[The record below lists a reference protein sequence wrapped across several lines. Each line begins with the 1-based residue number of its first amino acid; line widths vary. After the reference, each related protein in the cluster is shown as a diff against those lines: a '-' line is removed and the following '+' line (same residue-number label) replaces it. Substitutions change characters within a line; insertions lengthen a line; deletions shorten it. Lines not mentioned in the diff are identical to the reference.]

1 MTEQTENLISG
12 GDGGGGRVEPID
24 LQTSMQRS
32 YIDYAMAVIVG
43 RALPDV
49 RDGLKP
55 VHRRVLYAMFDGGYR
70 PDRGFS
76 KCSRVVGDV
85 MGQYHPHGDTAIY
98 DTLVRLAQ
106 PWVMRA
112 PLIHGQGNFGS
123 PGNDPAAAMRYT
135 ECRMAPLA
143 MEMVRDIEEDTVDF
157 QPNYDGRSSEPTIL
171 PARYPNLLVNGSAG
185 IAVGMATNIPPHNL
199 REVAAGARWALE
211 HPDATREELQDALVE
226 RIKGPDFPMGSLIV
240 GRQGIEQAYRTG
252 RGSISQ
258 RAVVEVDEDAKGR
271 TSLVITELP
280 YMVNPDNLA
289 LKIAELADSGRI
301 QGIADVKDNTSSRTG
316 QQLVVVLKRDA
327 VARVVLNNLFKHT
340 ELQTNFS
347 ANMLALVDGVPR
359 TLTIDQ
365 FISNW
370 VAHQIE
376 VIQRRTRFRLA
387 EAERNAHIYRGL
399 VKALD
404 ALDEVIALI
413 RRSPDVDEAR
423 TGLMELLDIDEVQ
436 ADAILAM
443 QLRRLAALER
453 QKIIDRLAELE
464 LIIADLEDILASE
477 ERQRQIVSDELTE
490 IVEKY
495 GNERRTQIIAADGDL
510 SMEDLIPDEDL
521 VVSITRG
528 GYAKRTRA
536 DQYRTQKRGG
546 KGVRGATLR
555 GDDVVEHFIATSN
568 HHWLLFFTTAG
579 RVYRTKAYNLPEA
592 SRDAKGGHVAGL
604 LSFQPDESIA
614 QVLAIRDYDQA
625 PYLVLATR
633 DGLVKKTRLADYNSP
648 RQAGIIAINF
658 RSDDDELIGA
668 ELVNPEDHILLVSRK
683 GQAIRFQADDT
694 QLRPMGRA
702 TGGVTG
708 MKFRDGDSL
717 LSMSVIRAAQVQ
729 AEAEAG
735 LDEEGADG
743 AEAVRA
749 AEEAMAAPTP
759 YFGVH
764 PQYVFTITDG
774 GFAKR
779 TRITDY
785 RVQSRGGIGI
795 RAMNLGNED
804 RGVLAGAFIVEEGD
818 EVLSITQSGQVVRS
832 PINDEFRATG
842 RSTMGVKFVTP
853 KAGDAVAVVARS
865 IEARA
870 EEELEQAAG
879 ESPDEGVDATID
891 DRPGSGEGSAA
902 DDAVDSGDD
911 GADSETATDETPEE

>member
-1 MTEQTENLISG
+1 MTETPT
-12 GDGGGGRVEPID
+12 DGGAGPGPGGRVEPVE
-24 LQTSMQRS
+24 LQTSMQRA

-55 VHRRVLYAMFDGGYR
+55 VHRRVLYAMYDGGYR

-112 PLIHGQGNFGS
+112 PLVQGQGNFGS
-123 PGNDPAAAMRYT
+123 PGNDSAAAMRYT

-143 MEMVRDIEEDTVDF
+143 LEMVRDIEEDTVDF
-157 QPNYDGRSSEPTIL
+157 QPNYDGRSSEPTVL

-199 REVAAGARWALE
+199 KEVAAGAQWALE
-211 HPDATREELQDALVE
+211 NPEATREELLDALLE
-226 RIKGPDFPMGSLIV
+226 RIKGPDFPNGATIV

-252 RGSISQ
+252 RGSITQ
-258 RAVVEVDEDAKGR
+258 RAIIEVDEDAKGR
-271 TSLVITELP
+271 TVLVVTELP

-289 LKIAELADSGRI
+289 VKIAELADSGKV
-301 QGIADVKDNTSSRTG
+301 QGISEVRDDTSDRTG
-316 QQLVVVLKRDA
+316 QRLVVVLKRDA
-327 VARVVLNNLFKHT
+327 VARVVLNNLLKHT
-340 ELQTNFS
+340 ELQSNFS

-359 TLTIDQ
+359 TLSIDQ

-376 VIQRRTRFRLA
+376 VIQRRTRFRLRKA
-387 EAERNAHIYRGL
+387 QEDAHIQRGL

-413 RRSPDVDEAR
+413 RRSPDVAEAR
-423 TGLMELLDIDEVQ
+423 SGLIELLDVDELQ
-436 ADAILAM
+436 ADHILAM
-443 QLRRLAALER
+443 QLRNLAALQR
-453 QKIIDRLAELE
+453 QKIIDKLAELE
-464 LIIADLEDILASE
+464 LIIADLEDILANE
-477 ERQRQIVSDELTE
+477 ARQRQIISDELGAL
-490 IVEKY
+490 VEKY
-495 GNERRTQIIAADGDL
+495 GDDRRTQIIAAAGDM

-528 GYAKRTRA
+528 GYAKRTKS
-536 DQYRTQKRGG
+536 DLYRTQKRGG

-555 GDDVVEHFIATSN
+555 GDDVVEHFISTTN

-614 QVLAIRDYDQA
+614 QVLAIRDYTQA

-633 DGLVKKTRLADYNSP
+633 NGLVKKTRLGDYNSP
-648 RQAGIIAINF
+648 RQAGVIAINF
-658 RSDDDELIGA
+658 REDDDELIGA
-668 ELVNPEDHILLVSRK
+668 ELVDDNDQILLVSRK
-683 GQAIRFQADDT
+683 GQSIRFQADDS

-702 TGGVTG
+702 TSGVTG
-708 MKFRDGDSL
+708 MKFRAGDAL
-717 LSMSVIRAAQVQ
+717 LSMSVIRSSQVQ
-729 AEAEAG
+729 AEEEAEA
-735 LDEEGADG
+735 
-743 AEAVRA
+743 A
-749 AEEAMAAPTP
+749 AAAAGESTDAGDLP
-759 YFGVH
+759 GVKE
-764 PQYVFTITDG
+764 QYVFTITDG

-779 TRITDY
+779 TRISEY
-785 RVQSRGGIGI
+785 RSQSRGGLGI
-795 RAMNLGNED
+795 KAMALANED
-804 RGVLAGAFIVEEGD
+804 RGSLVGAFIVEEGD
-818 EVLSITQSGQVVRS
+818 EVMLITQAGQVVRS
-832 PINDEFRATG
+832 PINADFRATG

-853 KAGDAVAVVARS
+853 KSGDAVAVVARS
-865 IEARA
+865 VEARTEEAPEDEAA
-870 EEELEQAAG
+870 EAAEG
-879 ESPDEGVDATID
+879 AATTEGVDGDGAVTNEADSSAGATIAED
-891 DRPGSGEGSAA
+891 ATENDASEGEGE
-902 DDAVDSGDD
+902 G
-911 GADSETATDETPEE
+911 